1 MKAVILAGGLGTR
14 MSEETHLKPKPMIKI
29 GGKPIIWHIMKR
41 YSTYGIKEFI
51 ICSGYLSNVIEE
63 YFKKKIEN
71 WQVNVVNTGNDTMT
85 GGRLKRI
92 EKYIENE
99 TFCFTYGDSLNNADI
114 SSIIKFHKNNGKLA
128 TVTACHPPEKYGV
141 LKLENDLVTNFDEKP
156 ERINEWVNAGY
167 FVLEP
172 EVFSL
177 INNDSTIWEK
187 EPMKELVLKNQLSAF
202 KHEKFYKSMD
212 TISDKKYLEK
222 LWNENNAEWKNWK

>member
-14 MSEETHLKPKPMIKI
+14 MSEETHLKPKPMIEI